1 MHTITSPTSGQI
13 AYSYPVHLSTPLP
26 TFFGELINKSSL
38 LRFHTTIY
46 IYPND
51 NNKPPVPPPNGRRRN
66 LPPTIPLRGRH
77 HQPPLRSPPLYFP
90 PQIHPSR
97 YRTPPRRPPHPLL
110 HLILSRHIHFNMDLP
125 PIPILPPHPPSRTNA
140 RATIIIQRHRP
151 ILTNL
156 PCPQWHD
163 IRR

>member
-1 MHTITSPTSGQI
+1 M
-13 AYSYPVHLSTPLP
+13 YSYPYTSPPSFNPLP
-26 TFFGELINKSSL
+26 PQPSIDITLFGELINKSSL
-38 LRFHTTIY
+38 LRFHTTI
-46 IYPND
+46 PHD
-51 NNKPPVPPPNGRRRN
+51 NKPPIPPPNGRGRN
-66 LPPTIPLRGRH
+66 HPPTIPLRGRH
-77 HQPPLRSPPLYFP
+77 HQPPLRPPPLYFP

-97 YRTPPRRPPHPLL
+97 YPTPPLRPPHTLL
-110 HLILSRHIHFNMDLP
+110 HLILSRHIHIHMDLP
-125 PIPILPPHPPSRTNA
+125 PIPILLPHPPSRINP